1 MYDRRDSGFGFEC
14 AEEVAMAR
22 VGYVTMEDASGDAKE
37 VLAGMEERGADVL
50 NLFRTV
56 ANSPGVLRNFM
67 RLGSS
72 LLRYGILPPV
82 LRELAILRVAQLTG
96 AEYEWAHHT
105 PIARAAGVSEEQIAA
120 LERWAKAP
128 EFDDQQRAILA
139 YVEAATS
146 GVIVPDDVFGAAREH
161 LSEGEIVELTLV
173 CGYWGMVARV
183 LVAAQVDLEPEYI
196 RYLPSST

>member
-1 MYDRRDSGFGFEC
+1 
-14 AEEVAMAR
+14 MAR
-22 VGYVTMEDASGDAKE
+22 VGYVTTDNASGDAKE

-56 ANSPGVLRNFM
+56 GNSPGVLRNFM

-96 AEYEWAHHT
+96 AEYEWAHHM
-105 PIARAAGVSEEQIAA
+105 PIARAAGVSKEQIAA
-120 LERWAKAP
+120 LERWETAP
-128 EFDDQQRAILA
+128 EFDDQQRAVLA
-139 YVEAATS
+139 YVVATTAD
-146 GVIVPDDVFGAAREH
+146 VTVPDHVFEAAREY
-161 LSEGEIVELTLV
+161 LSDGEIVELTLV

-183 LVAAQVDLEPEYI
+183 LVAAQVDVEPEYI
-196 RYLPSST
+196 KYLPSTT

>member
-1 MYDRRDSGFGFEC
+1 
-14 AEEVAMAR
+14 MAR
-22 VGYVTMEDASGDAKE
+22 VGYVTTEDASGDAKE

-56 ANSPGVLRNFM
+56 ANSPGALRNFM
-67 RLGSS
+67 RLGTS
-72 LLRYGILPPV
+72 LLRYGVLPPV

-96 AEYEWAHHT
+96 AAYEWAHHT

-120 LERWAKAP
+120 LERWVNAP

-146 GVIVPDDVFGAAREH
+146 DVIVPDDVFGAAREH

-183 LVAAQVDLEPEYI
+183 LVAAQVDVEPEYI
-196 RYLPSST
+196 RYLPSTT

>member
-1 MYDRRDSGFGFEC
+1 
-14 AEEVAMAR
+14 MAR
-22 VGYVTMEDASGDAKE
+22 VGYVTTKDAAGDARE

-56 ANSPGVLRNFM
+56 GNSPGTLRNFM

-72 LLRYGILPPV
+72 LLRFGILPPV

-96 AEYEWAHHT
+96 AKYEWAHHI
-105 PIARAAGVSEEQIAA
+105 PIARAAGVSDEEIAA
-120 LERWAKAP
+120 LERWATAT
-128 EFDDQQRAILA
+128 EFDDQQRAVLA
-139 YVEAATS
+139 YVQAATS
-146 GVIVPDDVFGAAREH
+146 EVTVLDDVFEAVRQH

-183 LVAAQVDLEPEYI
+183 LVAIQVDLEPEYTK
-196 RYLPSST
+196 YLPTAT